1 MKIALSYTGSEAKH
15 ENYRQYLLG
24 GSASSLGDAASTAGS
39 DLSVVRFAADEQSV
53 DQLDEC
59 DGLVLSGG
67 IDIHPSYY
75 NGALQY
81 PNADQFN
88 QARDAFEIGLFER
101 AMKRGIPILGICRG
115 QQLVNTVLGG
125 TLIQDMGACL
135 NKIHRVESGV
145 PDHLM
150 SDEPSPAPA
159 LHLDK
164 IHGVTVVP
172 GTLLAEIAES
182 SRGLAPAA
190 AGIAYRGAVNS
201 AHHQSLDLVAP
212 DLKVNSYADD
222 GTIEGV
228 EWGEPEGKPWLLCVQ
243 WHPERM
249 FVAGLENMPLSKA
262 VRDRFMEEVKKAKKS
277 I

>member
-1 MKIALSYTGSEAKH
+1 MRIALTYTGSEAKH
-15 ENYRQYLLG
+15 DNYKRYLL
-24 GSASSLGDAASTAGS
+24 STEAFEV
-39 DLSVVRFAADEQSV
+39 LRFSVGEQKIEEL
-53 DQLDEC
+53 DQC

-75 NGALQY
+75 HGALQY
-81 PNADQFN
+81 PNADEFN
-88 QARDAFEIGLFER
+88 QARDAFEIDLFER
-101 AMKRGIPILGICRG
+101 ALKRGIPVLGICRG

-135 NKIHRVESGV
+135 NKIHRVASGV

-164 IHGVTVVP
+164 IHGVRVVP
-172 GTLLAEIAES
+172 GTLLAEIAGGS
-182 SRGLAPAA
+182 GS
-190 AGIAYRGAVNS
+190 AGTVYRGAVNS

-212 DLKVNSYADD
+212 DLKVNVYADD

-228 EWGEPEGKPWLLCVQ
+228 EWADPSGKPWLLCVQ

-249 FVAGLENMPLSKA
+249 FVAGLETQPLSKA